1 MYQIPDVIVRFDF
14 SKRGHPAESDA
25 IFHNPEQFAVGI
37 LLHITRCKVRR
48 AGVHPSTIVSGGV
61 TVGAVAHCTIRGVNS
76 ISFLNACLQIAG
88 RWGDTLAA
96 APTNQ
101 KVFCLGRKNG
111 FQVTRLLN
119 RVEPYLRKTRYPRR
133 RSQRKGDEN
142 NEQPALHPDM
152 EALRKASERGLNA
165 PSPTGYEAALI
176 AVTWIVF
183 VPLSKV
189 PVTSTCCPANVA
201 GFF

>member
-1 MYQIPDVIVRFDF
+1 MYQIPDVLVRFDF
-14 SKRGHPAESDA
+14 SKRGHPAEPDA
-25 IFHNPEQFAVGI
+25 IFHNPEQFTIGI
-37 LLHITRCKVRR
+37 CLHIPRCQVRR
-48 AGVHPSTIVSGGV
+48 AGVHPSTIVSGGAA
-61 TVGAVAHCTIRGVNS
+61 VGAMAHCTISGVEFV
-76 ISFLNACLQIAG
+76 SFGNACLQIAG
-88 RWGDTLAA
+88 RRGDTLAA
-96 APTNQ
+96 APSNQ
-101 KVFCLGRKNG
+101 NVFCLGRKNG
-111 FQVTRLLN
+111 LQVARLLN
-119 RVEPYLRKTRYPRR
+119 RVEPYLSKTRYPRR

-142 NEQPALHPDM
+142 NEQPALHPAM
-152 EALRKASERGLNA
+152 EALRKASESGLNA